1 MRGTIVLLALLA
13 SGCSTASSQ
22 SFADFAKQIASDP
35 RCGHTDRVQG
45 NLGGGVTGNSLA
57 VYLERVCPP
66 AASQTA
72 ATGGAP
78 TPAGP

>member
-13 SGCSTASSQ
+13 SGCSTANSQ

-45 NLGGGVTGNSLA
+45 NLGGVTGNNLA

-66 AASQTA
+66 AGGQAASA
-72 ATGGAP
+72 NGAP
-78 TPAGP
+78 APTGP

>member
-1 MRGTIVLLALLA
+1 MRALLLAGACVALC
-13 SGCSTASSQ
+13 GCSTANSQ

-45 NLGGGVTGNSLA
+45 NLGGVTGNNLA

-66 AASQTA
+66 AAGQTA
-72 ATGGAP
+72 AAGGAP
-78 TPAGP
+78 PIGP